1 MRIILIAASIAGA
14 ALVAAGAIGAHVIP
28 AASDRWTTALTFGFV
43 HVLAALIAASRL
55 PAGRLTA
62 ISGALFMVGVV
73 LFSGLQMAKMLF
85 QGSNGGAAQTPVDA
99 LSGLVPV
106 GGVSFI
112 AAWLLLAASAALSR
126 PR

>member
-1 MRIILIAASIAGA
+1 MRIIVVAAAVAGA
-14 ALVAAGAIGAHVIP
+14 SLVAAGAIGAHAIP
-28 AASDRWTTALTFGFV
+28 AESPRWTSALTFGFV
-43 HVLAALIAASRL
+43 HVLAALIAATRMPASRL
-55 PAGRLTA
+55 ATA
-62 ISGALFMVGVV
+62 SGALFVVGVV

-85 QGSNGGAAQTPVDA
+85 LASNGGSAETPIDA
-99 LSGLVPV
+99 LGGLVPV